1 MPETSKKM
9 RALLR
14 QQASRAWEAEMKAAL
29 QALAAKFDM
38 WKAGTMSS
46 ADLDAAI
53 HGYHAGIAREIWRRF
68 STNDAKMP
76 LSHAVAVGL
85 VTKESL
91 PAEVLEHIAP
101 MVEFFE
107 EQERSE

>member
-1 MPETSKKM
+1 
-9 RALLR
+9 
-14 QQASRAWEAEMKAAL
+14 MKAAL
-29 QALAAKFDM
+29 EDLAAKFDT
-38 WKAGTMSS
+38 WKAGRISS

-53 HGYHAGIAREIWRRF
+53 HRHHDGIAREIWRRF
-68 STNDAKMP
+68 STNDAKVP
-76 LSHAVAVGL
+76 LAHAVAVGL

-107 EQERSE
+107 EQERGE